1 MLLSYTNKQD
11 LSNLIT
17 QSTSGELQ
25 TSFISNS
32 FNKKWESYFITNDQ
46 LVDSLP
52 TTTKTE

>member
-1 MLLSYTNKQD
+1 MLSYTNKQD